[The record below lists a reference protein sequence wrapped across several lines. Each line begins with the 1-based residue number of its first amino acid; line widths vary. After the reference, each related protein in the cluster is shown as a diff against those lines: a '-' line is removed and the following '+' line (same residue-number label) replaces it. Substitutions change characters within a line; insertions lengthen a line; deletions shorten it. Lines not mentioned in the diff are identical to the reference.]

1 VLNFGEGV
9 AGDGD
14 YRIGQLREGVPVA
27 DVGRGGLVGGCGEM
41 DSMRGGGYG
50 NARVG
55 VDKEAGGVRR
65 DSFQDLASEKDEVEG
80 REVLFAELD
89 EVDAFG
95 GPLGGL
101 EDEGGLLG
109 AVVAGK

>member
-1 VLNFGEGV
+1 MG
-9 AGDGD
+9 
-14 YRIGQLREGVPVA
+14 
-27 DVGRGGLVGGCGEM
+27 
-41 DSMRGGGYG
+41 
-50 NARVG
+50 
-55 VDKEAGGVRR
+55 R

-101 EDEGGLLG
+101 EDEGRLLG
-109 AVVAGK
+109 AVVTGK